1 LSEGFTRYAE
11 CNMEN
16 YVFEFFLKYV
26 RRMRSDLN
34 WSKFLKKNPKK
45 PFVLFV
51 TPSDIVYVLALIKTG
66 MAMMWDQARRLQENP
81 THGEK
86 KAVPLFTKGENLK
99 RESDKTVWIKDG
111 LNYYYH
117 TAEKNWKQVYNDK
130 DEFLDLCNKWE
141 QWEPEDKSWK
151 NSIRTYWREEEVEKN
166 DIREASFWI
175 FVTNGNSGSLKTRVG
190 RIPSGRT
197 GGRRRWRKMILGRK
211 IRWLNGRRQKIWGR
225 LRRLMMSPN
234 FF

>member
-1 LSEGFTRYAE
+1 
-11 CNMEN
+11 MEN

-34 WSKFLKKNPKK
+34 WSKFLRKNPEK

-51 TPSDIVYVLALIKTG
+51 TPSDIAYVLALIKTG

-99 RESDKTVWIKDG
+99 REIDKTVWIKDG

-117 TAEKNWKQVYNDK
+117 TAE
-130 DEFLDLCNKWE
+130 
-141 QWEPEDKSWK
+141 
-151 NSIRTYWREEEVEKN
+151 
-166 DIREASFWI
+166 
-175 FVTNGNSGSLKTRVG
+175 
-190 RIPSGRT
+190 
-197 GGRRRWRKMILGRK
+197 
-211 IRWLNGRRQKIWGR
+211 
-225 LRRLMMSPN
+225 
-234 FF
+234 